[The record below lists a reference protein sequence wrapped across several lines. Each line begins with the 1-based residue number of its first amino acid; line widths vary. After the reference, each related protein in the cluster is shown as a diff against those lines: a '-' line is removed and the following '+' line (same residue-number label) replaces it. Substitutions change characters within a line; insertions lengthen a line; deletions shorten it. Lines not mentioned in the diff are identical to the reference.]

1 MAAVPS
7 VDTVDCMASL
17 PNWNMLFSIPEG
29 TPIASIDL
37 ISPKSG
43 LIAA

>member
-7 VDTVDCMASL
+7 VDTVDCIASF
-17 PNWNMLFSIPEG
+17 PNWNILFSIPDG
-29 TPIASIDL
+29 TPIASIDF